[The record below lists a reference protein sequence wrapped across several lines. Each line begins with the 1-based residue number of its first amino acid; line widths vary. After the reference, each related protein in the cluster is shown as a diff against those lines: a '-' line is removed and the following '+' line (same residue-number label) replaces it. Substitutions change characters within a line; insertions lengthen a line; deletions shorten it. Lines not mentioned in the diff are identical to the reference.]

1 MLPRPARGF
10 FWSNYIQAN
19 EYSKRALNVIIKIV
33 GAGCPA
39 CQQLEADV
47 RGWLTQHNVE
57 AQVERIDDL
66 VEILNYRLLAL
77 PGLVIDERIV
87 MMGYHHAQLDR
98 VLCETGG
105 GIT

>member
-1 MLPRPARGF
+1 ML
-10 FWSNYIQAN
+10 
-19 EYSKRALNVIIKIV
+19 IKIV

-47 RGWLTQHNVE
+47 RQWLARSGVE

-66 VEILNYRLLAL
+66 VEILNYQLLAL

-87 MMGYHHAQLDR
+87 MMGYHHARLDQ
-98 VLCETGG
+98 VLREACGR
-105 GIT
+105 IV

>member
-1 MLPRPARGF
+1 M
-10 FWSNYIQAN
+10 
-19 EYSKRALNVIIKIV
+19 VIKIV

-47 RGWLTQHNVE
+47 RQWLTRHGVE

-66 VEILNYRLLAL
+66 IEIINYRLLAL

-87 MMGYHHAQLDR
+87 MMGYHRSRLDT
-98 VLCETGG
+98 VLREASGG
-105 GIT
+105 AV

>member
-1 MLPRPARGF
+1 ML
-10 FWSNYIQAN
+10 I
-19 EYSKRALNVIIKIV
+19 KVI

-47 RGWLTQHNVE
+47 RQWLRCSGVE

-87 MMGYHHAQLDR
+87 MMGYHHAQLDQ
-98 VLCETGG
+98 VLRAAAERSTRQTDGSQRS
-105 GIT
+105 